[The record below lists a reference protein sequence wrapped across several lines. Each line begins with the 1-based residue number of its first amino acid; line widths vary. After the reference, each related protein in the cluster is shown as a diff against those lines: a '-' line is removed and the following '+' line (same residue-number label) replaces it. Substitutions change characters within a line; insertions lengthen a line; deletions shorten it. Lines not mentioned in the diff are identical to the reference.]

1 MDSDLKR
8 KYIEVLRVRYQQ
20 SSRAEKGAI
29 LKELCLT
36 TGYHRKYAIR
46 VLNASRL
53 IAKKPGRKRVYS
65 DEVIGHLKRLWL
77 EMDQICSKKIV
88 AALPLWLPF
97 YNAPESIK
105 EQLLSLSHSTI
116 DRALKTYRTAFRRA
130 RRAGTKPGRLLK
142 SIIPIKPF
150 DYNATSPGF
159 VEADTVAHC
168 GGSLRGSFIWSLD
181 FTDVH
186 SGWTECR
193 AIWNKGGPEVLKAIE
208 DIEASLPFVVRAFNS
223 DNGSEFLNHR
233 LIEYFKAP
241 NPKVNRYKPAD
252 FTRSRANRKND
263 NCHVEQKNWTHV
275 RQIFGYDRFDDPV
288 LLGLMNDIYK
298 NEHRLLQ
305 NCFIPQVKLK
315 SKLRI
320 GAKYKRTYTE
330 PLTPYERLL
339 ASESITKET
348 KQKLTELFK
357 TLNPFHLRKEQERKL
372 KLFYKALRQVSDH
385 KGAA

>member
-8 KYIEVLRVRYQQ
+8 KYIEVLRARYQQ
-20 SSRAEKGAI
+20 SSRAEKGVI
-29 LKELCLT
+29 LRELCLT

-46 VLNASRL
+46 VLNAPRL

-65 DEVIGHLKRLWL
+65 DEVVAHLKRLWI
-77 EMDQICSKKIV
+77 EMDQMCSKKIV
-88 AALPLWLPF
+88 AALPLWLP
-97 YNAPESIK
+97 YYDAPEAIK
-105 EQLLSLSHSTI
+105 EQLLTLSHATI
-116 DRALKTYRTAFRRA
+116 DRALKQYRTAYRRA

-142 SIIPIKPF
+142 TIIPIRPF
-150 DYNATSPGF
+150 DYNITGPGF

-168 GGSLRGSFIWSLD
+168 GGSLQGSFIWSLD

-186 SGWTECR
+186 TGWTECR
-193 AIWNKGGPEVLKAIE
+193 AVWNKGGPEVLKAIE
-208 DIEASLPFVVRAFNS
+208 EIEGGLPFVVQGFNA

-233 LIEYFKAP
+233 LIQYFKAP
-241 NPKVNRYKPAD
+241 NPGVKRYKPAD
-252 FTRSRANRKND
+252 FTRSRVGRKND

-275 RQIFGYDRFDDPV
+275 RQIFGYERFGDPA

-305 NCFIPQVKLK
+305 NFFVPQVKLK
-315 SKLRI
+315 SKLRL
-320 GAKYKRTYTE
+320 GARYKRTYDE

-339 ASESITKET
+339 ACDSLEKET
-348 KQKLTELFK
+348 KQKLSELFK

-372 KLFYKALRQVSDH
+372 KLFFKALHQLSDH